1 MIGFFKMLLK
11 SGAVDAIEY
20 DFNIEFNHGE
30 QKSKWIQAVCGI
42 ESSAEH

>member
-1 MIGFFKMLLK
+1 MLLK

-20 DFNIEFNHGE
+20 DLNIEFNHGE